1 LRPNH
6 QKQIEEV
13 ERALEIL
20 RARKGSF
27 DRVNDNFRRFVVPV
41 LLLIG
46 VVVAFGLFTGKFHFG
61 VVLLAVLLVVVL
73 YLSVRMSHPND
84 WTPADYEIVAL
95 VRGRA
100 SLKRCCAGRRSIP
113 SLTMPRARNV
123 PRE

>member
-84 WTPADYEIVAL
+84 WTPADYLLRHVGIA
-95 VRGRA
+95 VR
-100 SLKRCCAGRRSIP
+100 
-113 SLTMPRARNV
+113 TV
-123 PRE
+123 